1 MGINDPFANHSLS
14 FTTSKKS
21 LEEVSFMRREQK
33 TKVAMY
39 ENQLF
44 QKKREMVEMYRENY
58 GIHVNNIK
66 LQNLFKQTDDRGV
79 YLFLE
84 KRLREKKE
92 FLAAEAIQ
100 KIVKGWIT
108 RRWWYPIR
116 EKRRVA
122 STRLQMYWRRYYR
135 LYVVIPRQRIALK
148 HELAPLI

>member
-1 MGINDPFANHSLS
+1 
-14 FTTSKKS
+14 
-21 LEEVSFMRREQK
+21 
-33 TKVAMY
+33 
-39 ENQLF
+39 
-44 QKKREMVEMYRENY
+44 MYRENY

-148 HELAPLI
+148 HELAPLIQACMRGYLSRLEAMKMRRDQRVASTLNYFRDM